1 MSDKEPHP
9 RVIVRR
15 KSGGHDAAPHGA
27 WKIALADF
35 MTALMAL
42 FLVLWVIATA
52 TPEQRHGL
60 SDYFSMSLTEA
71 ISGGD
76 KTSASNSVIP
86 GGGPDPTYNEG
97 EKSKIHPQVRNQPD
111 GERRRLRELRE
122 QITAAIDRDRNLE
135 AVRSQ
140 LRFEM
145 TPEGLRI
152 MMVDSEQ
159 RPMFELGSDKLEP
172 YMRDLLRAVAPLL
185 NKLPNEL
192 SIYGYTDDRP
202 FLNASE
208 RGYGNWEL
216 SAARANASRRELVA
230 AGLDQA
236 KLLSVSGVA
245 DRIPLAG
252 AAPDDPANRRIE
264 LMVLTPQAA
273 KNIRNHG
280 SATNLAA
287 AAGPEGAAQ

>member
-1 MSDKEPHP
+1 MREGRPV
-9 RVIVRR
+9 VIIRR
-15 KSGGHDAAPHGA
+15 RAAAAEGFHGGA

-52 TPEQRHGL
+52 TPEQRRGL
-60 SDYFSMSLTEA
+60 SDYFSMSLTQA

-76 KTSASNSVIP
+76 RTSASASVIP

-111 GERRRLRELRE
+111 GQRRRLRELRE
-122 QITAAIDRDRNLE
+122 QIKVAIDHDRNLKT
-135 AVRSQ
+135 VRDQ

-152 MMVDSEQ
+152 AMVDSEQ

-172 YMRDLLRAVAPLL
+172 YMRDLLHTIAPLL
-185 NKLPNEL
+185 NELPNEL
-192 SIYGYTDDRP
+192 SIYGHTDNRP
-202 FLNASE
+202 FANAA

-216 SAARANASRRELVA
+216 STARANASRRELVA
-230 AGLDQA
+230 AGLSQD

-245 DRIPLAG
+245 DKVPLPG
-252 AAPDDPANRRIE
+252 TTPDDPANRRIE
-264 LMVLTPQAA
+264 LMVLTAQAA
-273 KNIRNHG
+273 KNIRNG
-280 SATNLAA
+280 APAADLAA
-287 AAGPEGAAQ
+287 PVGPMQAVR

>member
-1 MSDKEPHP
+1 MSEGKPV
-9 RVIVRR
+9 VIIRR
-15 KSGGHDAAPHGA
+15 KVAAAEGFHGGA

-60 SDYFSMSLTEA
+60 SDYFSMSLTQA

-76 KTSASNSVIP
+76 KTSASDSVIP
-86 GGGPDPTYNEG
+86 GGAPDPTYNNG

-111 GERRRLRELRE
+111 AQRRRLRELRD
-122 QITAAIDRDRNLE
+122 QITVAIDHDRNLQS
-135 AVRSQ
+135 VRDQ

-152 MMVDSEQ
+152 AMVDSEQ
-159 RPMFELGSDKLEP
+159 RPMFEVGSDKLEP
-172 YMRDLLRAVAPLL
+172 YMRDLLHTIAPLL
-185 NKLPNEL
+185 NQLPNEL
-192 SIYGYTDDRP
+192 RIYGYTGNRP
-202 FLNASE
+202 FANAE
-208 RGYGNWEL
+208 HGYGNWEL

-230 AGLDQA
+230 AGLDRD

-245 DRIPLAG
+245 DKVPLPG
-252 AAPDDPANRRIE
+252 TAPDDPANRRIE
-264 LMVLTPQAA
+264 LMVLTAQAA
-273 KNIRNHG
+273 NNIRNG
-280 SATNLAA
+280 APAMNL
-287 AAGPEGAAQ
+287 GAPADPVQADR